1 MNRATHNKIVNWSRI
16 DTVLLDMDGTLLDLH
31 FDWHFW
37 MELVPQAYANK
48 NNLSVE
54 AANQLIHEQIHAQ
67 AGTLNWYCLDYWTEA
82 LDLPIAALKQEIKHQ
97 VKVHPEV
104 MAFLSWLK
112 QEKKHVVMVTNAHRD
127 SLAVKLEMTEI
138 GNYFDQLISSHD
150 FGMPK
155 EDIQIWS
162 EIQNIMHYNP
172 QRTLLIDDN
181 LRALQTAKD
190 YGIRHLLCATH
201 VSPKLPK
208 IDPKG
213 FDSFERYS
221 EIMPD

>member
-1 MNRATHNKIVNWSRI
+1 MSEKGCRIGAQRGLHSKAFADCRAETEEGEKRI
-16 DTVLLDMDGTLLDLH
+16 ILRCVSIT
-31 FDWHFW
+31 
-37 MELVPQAYANK
+37 
-48 NNLSVE
+48 
-54 AANQLIHEQIHAQ
+54 
-67 AGTLNWYCLDYWTEA
+67 
-82 LDLPIAALKQEIKHQ
+82 
-97 VKVHPEV
+97 
-104 MAFLSWLK
+104 
-112 QEKKHVVMVTNAHRD
+112 
-127 SLAVKLEMTEI
+127 
-138 GNYFDQLISSHD
+138 
-150 FGMPK
+150 
-155 EDIQIWS
+155 IWS